1 VAGDSSAV
9 TDTLAWVHHLLGNDA
24 EAARLLT
31 DATKRDTASDVHLH
45 AAIVFEAL
53 GRQAD
58 ALREL
63 DRALERS
70 PALAKNDE
78 VIRLQAKLKQIR

>member
-1 VAGDSSAV
+1 
-9 TDTLAWVHHLLGNDA
+9 
-24 EAARLLT
+24 
-31 DATKRDTASDVHLH
+31 
-45 AAIVFEAL
+45 VFEAL